1 MFKLMLQFVQVAKA
15 QNVTQAAN
23 VLCLSQPTL
32 SHNMH
37 KLEDKLETKLFNR
50 TSKGIKLTQS
60 GELLYEQAKMM
71 QHLYE
76 NTLIKLKKNK
86 LRHHTELKIGCGDAW
101 WNLFIRDC
109 VEEFRDNY
117 PHSNIAIDIGDHLHL
132 MSLLLSG
139 DINIFV
145 GHEILGLAKYEDV
158 LFHPL
163 FIHVDEVFVR
173 KGHPLLGQLCNNKD
187 LARFPSI
194 ALRTPNQRFIHLQNQ
209 TPELRS
215 FDKLH
220 YLQEKVTYQTNSLL
234 TALDLLQNSDAIFP
248 YPTGLKSYFESYD
261 VVALKMSDYFNKS
274 AVGVY
279 LHKDKN
285 KDEQTIA
292 LLAQF
297 KQIIVDRPN
306 LRF

>member
-1 MFKLMLQFVQVAKA
+1 MFKLMLQFIQVAKA
-15 QNVTQAAN
+15 QNVTQAAS

-37 KLEDKLETKLFNR
+37 KLEDKLDTKLFNR

-76 NTLIKLKKNK
+76 NTLIKLEKNK

-101 WNLFIRDC
+101 WNLFIRDS
-109 VEEFRDNY
+109 VRDFRNDF
-117 PHSNIAIDIGDHLHL
+117 PHSNIAIDVGDHLHL

-163 FIHVDEVFVR
+163 FINVDEVFVR
-173 KGHPLLGQLCNNKD
+173 KGHPLLGQLCDNED
-187 LARFPSI
+187 LARFPTI
-194 ALRTPNQRFIHLQNQ
+194 ALRTPNQRFVHLQNQ

-234 TALDLLQNSDAIFP
+234 TALDLLQDSDAIFP
-248 YPTGLKSYFESYD
+248 YPSGMKSYFSTFD
-261 VVALKMSDYFNKS
+261 IVTLKMPEHFNRS
-274 AVGVY
+274 SVGVY
-279 LHKDKN
+279 LHKDK
-285 KDEQTIA
+285 KQDQQAMA

-297 KQIIVDRPN
+297 REMIKNTPN
-306 LRF
+306 IT